1 MGTWFYNLNYEKQIE
16 KSNIILKN
24 HQPIDMVLYLV
35 ASEALLE
42 QGFMQ
47 LVMKLSIPQKKPKFL
62 VVKEELTKQIKSA
75 DISKL
80 CPQIRYECTVCFNS
94 KTSAWLR
101 LKMPSLTQRR
111 LNHRLEIVI
120 AIFRDVPRVSV
131 VHHSVLTKFQANAFI
146 L

>member
-1 MGTWFYNLNYEKQIE
+1 
-16 KSNIILKN
+16 
-24 HQPIDMVLYLV
+24 MVFYLV

-47 LVMKLSIPQKKPKFL
+47 LVMRLSIPQKKPKFL

-75 DISKL
+75 DISEF
-80 CPQIRYECTVCFNS
+80 CPQIRYECTVCFHS

-120 AIFRDVPRVSV
+120 AILTDVPRVSV
-131 VHHSVLTKFQANAFI
+131 VHHSVLTKFQANTFI

>member
-24 HQPIDMVLYLV
+24 HQPIAMVLYLV

-80 CPQIRYECTVCFNS
+80 CPQIRYECTVCFHS

-101 LKMPSLTQRR
+101 LKMP
-111 LNHRLEIVI
+111 
-120 AIFRDVPRVSV
+120 P
-131 VHHSVLTKFQANAFI
+131 
-146 L
+146 